1 MTIEQLLT
9 THFPDDPVLDAAL
22 ATALLRRTAREPNAP
37 ALIRIYSPARTLSF
51 GRLDAVRPQFPAAAA
66 AARRHGFTPVVRGAG
81 GRAAA
86 YHEQTLVVEMFS
98 RDTEGMVGARP
109 RFQRITPRLVGVLRK
124 LGVDA
129 RIGPVPGEYCPGDWT
144 VNGAGRVKLA
154 GTAQRIVAGAWLFG
168 FELVVSDSDPV
179 RAVLTD
185 VNAALELEFDPGTA
199 ASLTDLNPAVTLEQ
213 VRAAI
218 LAEIGVVRERTADPD
233 LLEEAANL
241 RDAHVA

>member
-9 THFPDDPVLDAAL
+9 THFPDDPVLDAAF
-22 ATALLRRTAREPNAP
+22 ASALLRRTGREPNAP
-37 ALIRIYSPARTLSF
+37 ALVRIYSPARTLSF
-51 GRLDAVRPQFPAAAA
+51 GRLDAVRPQFPGAAAV
-66 AARRHGFTPVVRGAG
+66 ARRHGFTPVVRGAG

-86 YHEQTLVVEMFS
+86 YHEQTLVVEMYS
-98 RDTEGMVGARP
+98 RDTEGIVGARP
-109 RFQRITPRLVGVLRK
+109 RFERITPRIVAVLRD

-154 GTAQRIVAGAWLFG
+154 GTAQRIIAGAWLFG
-168 FELVVSDSDPV
+168 FELVVSDSAPV
-179 RAVLTD
+179 RAVLAD
-185 VNAALELEFDPGTA
+185 VNAALELAFDPSTA
-199 ASLTDLNPAVTLEQ
+199 ASLADMNPAVTLEQ

-218 LAEIGVVRERTADPD
+218 LAEIGAVHKRTADPG

>member
-9 THFPDDPVLDAAL
+9 THFPDDPVMDAAF
-22 ATALLRRTAREPNAP
+22 ASALLRRTGRDPNASG
-37 ALIRIYSPARTLSF
+37 LVRIYSPARTLSF
-51 GRLDAVRPQFPAAAA
+51 GRLDAVRPQFPVAAA
-66 AARRHGFTPVVRGAG
+66 AARHHGFTPVVRGAG

-86 YHEQTLVVEMFS
+86 YHEQTLVVEIVS
-98 RDTEGMVGARP
+98 PDTEGIVGARP
-109 RFQRITPRLVGVLRK
+109 RFQRLTPRIVAVLRT

-168 FELVVSDSDPV
+168 FELVVADSDPV
-179 RAVLTD
+179 RAVLAD
-185 VNAALELEFDPGTA
+185 VNAALELEFDPATA
-199 ASLTDLNPAVTLEQ
+199 ASLTDLNPALGLEQ

-218 LAEIGVVRERTADPD
+218 LAEIGAVHELTADPD
-233 LLEEAANL
+233 LLVEAANL

>member
-1 MTIEQLLT
+1 MTIERLLT
-9 THFPDDPVLDAAL
+9 THFPDDPVMDAAF
-22 ATALLRRTAREPNAP
+22 ASALLRRTGRDPNAP
-37 ALIRIYSPARTLSF
+37 GLVRIYSPARTLSF
-51 GRLDAVRPQFPAAAA
+51 GRLDAIRPQFPAAAA

-86 YHEQTLVVEMFS
+86 YHEQTLVVEIFS
-98 RDTEGMVGARP
+98 RDTEGIIGARA
-109 RFQRITPRLVGVLRK
+109 RFERITPRIAAVLRS

-144 VNGAGRVKLA
+144 VNGEGRVKLA

-168 FELVVSDSDPV
+168 FELVVSDSNPV

-185 VNAALELEFDPGTA
+185 VNAALELDFDPGTA
-199 ASLTDLNPAVTLEQ
+199 ASLTDMNPGVTLEQ

-218 LAEIGVVRERTADPD
+218 LAETGGLHERAADPG
-233 LLEEAANL
+233 LLDEAANL